1 MPFDFEDTPRI
12 SLSNRSSGMSLPK
25 QKYRT
30 GMNENSRYHGLN
42 PSDDGGSVGRPIVE
56 STHCNTGS
64 SPGLRVNT
72 SEGVVVL
79 SYSGQKTEGPQ
90 RIIAKI
96 SQIPPAS
103 AVDIEFQQ
111 SVTKSQINKNHHLTP
126 LPQRITDTYRL
137 WTRRGS
143 ISWPNIQCSACYFLN

>member
-1 MPFDFEDTPRI
+1 
-12 SLSNRSSGMSLPK
+12 MSLPK

-30 GMNENSRYHGLN
+30 GLNENSRYHGLN
-42 PSDDGGSVGRPIVE
+42 PSDDGGSVGRPVVE

-96 SQIPPAS
+96 SPIPSAS

-111 SVTKSQINKNHHLTP
+111 SVTKSHIKQEPPSCPSTP
-126 LPQRITDTYRL
+126 KGSQTPTVYGHTG
-137 WTRRGS
+137 GS
-143 ISWPNIQCSACYFLN
+143 ISWPNIQCTACYFLN